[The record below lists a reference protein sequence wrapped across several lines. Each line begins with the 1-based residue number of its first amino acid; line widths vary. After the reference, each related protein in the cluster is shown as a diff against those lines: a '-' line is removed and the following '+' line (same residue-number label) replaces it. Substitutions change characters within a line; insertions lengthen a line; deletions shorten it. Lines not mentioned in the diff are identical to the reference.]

1 MSITAHASPTPVPP
15 PPPSHEEEPTGAT
28 RHLCTGVHID
38 EDFRDLVIKEVCTAP
53 SRRTAPS
60 YEFDLVPVMRH
71 AWLALHLAAL
81 SRIGLIT
88 AVITPYFKGFTVT
101 ALLITG
107 GYVLLVFLERAWRLS
122 KEIARPEEPFPSKKS
137 RKKQRRPKLPSR
149 SSWKYRE
156 ESRRLKNTGMSM
168 LVLTLIMTVLA
179 FSHPFQGALALYL
192 GCVIACLT
200 AILGALHQVCINHI
214 HKAPELR
221 PKRLSYREKVVDE
234 QQSHPCVVYRRP
246 THKKDDDEEAG
257 IFTLFGEESPFIGA
271 GELIHQW
278 NPPMSVQLLHQGSD
292 DKPLHEREH
301 RHPPFDPHELV
312 DHLRAAVTE
321 LRDDHENF
329 RLPVKVRDRVYV
341 AQSDVS
347 ADRSILKESVDPAT
361 LRRIIDR
368 QDSAHHHFLE
378 VSVPDA
384 GGELVATVL
393 LQVRVRGRTLI
404 LAFASCVLTHT
415 PDDFRKAEEF
425 GQHGKRAIIGAAW
438 RNLFRLPRQIRSMGR
453 IFHYPFY
460 LAKALPELLGR
471 TLIRR
476 SHDPTLVPR
485 RNIEIGSRISIR
497 QEQTEDWSKVQLD
510 KTTLLGHIK
519 NVEQRLLKATS
530 DFLDSRGVD
539 ISAFDDRAL
548 QIINS
553 GIVNMGGNNDF
564 TNTAVGDQAH
574 QQVQNPPPTPDNSQ
588 NGKGT

>member
-1 MSITAHASPTPVPP
+1 MSITAHASPSPVSPP
-15 PPPSHEEEPTGAT
+15 PQNHEEETTGAT

-81 SRIGLIT
+81 SRTGLI
-88 AVITPYFKGFTVT
+88 AAMIAPYFWGLTVT
-101 ALLITG
+101 TLLVAG
-107 GYVLLVFLERAWRLS
+107 GYLLLVLLDHAWRIS
-122 KEIARPEEPFPSKKS
+122 KELTRPEEAFPTKKN
-137 RKKQRRPKLPSR
+137 RKKKRRPKLPSR
-149 SSWKYRE
+149 SSWKYGD
-156 ESRRLKNTGMSM
+156 ESRHLKNTGMSI
-168 LVLTLIMTVLA
+168 LVLTLIMTILA
-179 FSHPFQGALALYL
+179 FSHPLQGALALYL
-192 GCVIACLT
+192 GCAVACLT
-200 AILGALHQVCINHI
+200 ALLGGLRQGWINHI
-214 HKAPELR
+214 HKASELR
-221 PKRLSYREKVVDE
+221 PERLSYRERVVDE
-234 QQSHPCVVYRRP
+234 QQKHPCVVYRRP
-246 THKKDDDEEAG
+246 AHKKDDDEEAG
-257 IFTLFGEESPFIGA
+257 VFTLFGEESPFIGA

-278 NPPMSVQLLHQGSD
+278 NPPMSVQLLRQGSD
-292 DKPLHEREH
+292 NKPLHEREH

-312 DHLRAAVTE
+312 DHLRAAVSE
-321 LRDDHENF
+321 LRDDRENV

-341 AQSDVS
+341 AQPDVS
-347 ADRSILKESVDPAT
+347 ANRSILSESVDPAS

-438 RNLFRLPRQIRSMGR
+438 RNLFRLPGQIRSMVR
-453 IFHYPFY
+453 IVHYPYY
-460 LAKALPELLGR
+460 LARAFPELLYRALVRDGND
-471 TLIRR
+471 L
-476 SHDPTLVPR
+476 TLVPR
-485 RNIEIGSRISIR
+485 RNIGIGSRISVR
-497 QEQTEDWSKVQLD
+497 QELAEDWSKVQLD

-519 NVEQRLLKATS
+519 NVEQRLLKATG

-539 ISAFDDRAL
+539 ISDFDDRAL

-553 GIVNMGGNNDF
+553 GIVNMGGSNDF

-574 QQVQNPPPTPDNSQ
+574 QQVQNPPAPNDSQ
-588 NGKGT
+588 NGKSA

>member
-1 MSITAHASPTPVPP
+1 MSITAHASPPPVSPP
-15 PPPSHEEEPTGAT
+15 PQNHGEEPTGAT

-53 SRRTAPS
+53 SRRAAPS

-71 AWLALHLAAL
+71 AWSALHLAAL
-81 SRIGLIT
+81 SRVGLIA
-88 AVITPYFKGFTVT
+88 AVIIPYVKGFIVT
-101 ALLITG
+101 TLLVTG
-107 GYVLLVFLERAWRLS
+107 GYLLLVLLERALRLS
-122 KEIARPEEPFPSKKS
+122 REITRPEEPFPTKRR
-137 RKKQRRPKLPSR
+137 RKKRRPKLPSR
-149 SSWKYRE
+149 SGWRYGE
-156 ESRRLKNTGMSM
+156 ESRRLKNTVMFI
-168 LVLTLIMTVLA
+168 LVLILIMTVLA

-192 GCVIACLT
+192 GCAVACLT
-200 AILGALHQVCINHI
+200 TVLGGLRQAWINHI
-214 HKAPELR
+214 HKASELR
-221 PKRLSYREKVVDE
+221 PKRLSWREKVVDE
-234 QQSHPCVVYRRP
+234 QQKHPCVIFRRP
-246 THKKDDDEEAG
+246 AHKKDDDEEAG
-257 IFTLFGEESPFIGA
+257 MFTLFGEESPFIGA

-321 LRDDHENF
+321 LRGDHENV
-329 RLPVKVRDRVYV
+329 RLPVKVRDRVYI
-341 AQSDVS
+341 AQPDVS
-347 ADRSILKESVDPAT
+347 ADRSILSESLDPVA

-425 GQHGKRAIIGAAW
+425 GQHGKRAILGAAW
-438 RNLFRLPRQIRSMGR
+438 RNLFRLPYQIRSMGR
-453 IFHYPFY
+453 IVHYPYY
-460 LAKALPELLGR
+460 LARALPELLYRALVRGG
-471 TLIRR
+471 
-476 SHDPTLVPR
+476 HDLTLVPR
-485 RNIEIGSRISIR
+485 RNIGIGSRISIR
-497 QEQTEDWSKVQLD
+497 QEQAEDWSKVQLD

-519 NVEQRLLKATS
+519 NIEQRLLKATG

-539 ISAFDDRAL
+539 ISDFDDRAL

-553 GIVNMGGNNDF
+553 GIVNMGGTNDF
-564 TNTAVGDQAH
+564 TNTAVGDQVH
-574 QQVQNPPPTPDNSQ
+574 QQVQNPPSTPDNPQ
-588 NGKGT
+588 NGKSA